1 MTGRTATK
9 IRIASAAPLPV
20 LVKPNASWN
29 IWLASTWDPN
39 WPLVV
44 TFTMSNTFITPTMR
58 VVTTTPMV
66 VAIWGS
72 VTRQNTWL
80 LVAPSIFAASISSVG
95 TALMAAERMTMAKPV
110 WIQMKITISQKL
122 LYGVSC
128 TKNTVS
134 A

>member
-44 TFTMSNTFITPTMR
+44 TFTMSNTFITPTMS

-66 VAIWGS
+66 VAIWGN
-72 VTRQNTWL
+72 VTRQKTWL
-80 LVAPSIFAASISSVG
+80 SLAPSILAASISSLG
-95 TALMAAERMTMAKPV
+95 TALIAADRMTMEKPV
-110 WIQMKITISQKL
+110 WIQTMMIISQKL

-128 TKNTVS
+128 TNRMV
-134 A
+134 